1 MKILKRIFFSND
13 KHIFVNKN
21 NIKSMFKS
29 NNNKNE
35 IINNVNNISEYSLLP
50 ESTLNLL
57 KNLEKKN
64 MVHKIENTFER
75 FNSSNKSALRT
86 IVDESLAPE
95 DIFDNLVRLANAKL
109 PNKTEKDNKKI
120 SLFLPID
127 DVLLFSYIPDENFG
141 MADLPKH
148 REYDFRIELP
158 ENKTFAFIFLRD
170 NYKEFIEYIHEN
182 FEPIIFSTGEK
193 FYIDKILS
201 IIDPEEKFK
210 LRLYQQDCHL
220 FKDDSQ
226 NYLEYLKDIN
236 MITNRPINKK
246 LLLDPSPFNYL
257 LSPDNGN

>member
-1 MKILKRIFFSND
+1 MKLLKRIFSIKEKPISNINKVTATPTPTAILNSENLNYEEKLNFS
-13 KHIFVNKN
+13 
-21 NIKSMFKS
+21 
-29 NNNKNE
+29 
-35 IINNVNNISEYSLLP
+35 LP
-50 ESTLNLL
+50 ESTQKLL
-57 KNLEKKN
+57 KNLENKN
-64 MVHKIENTFER
+64 LVKNLENSFEN

-86 IVDESLAPE
+86 IVDESQAPE
-95 DIFDNLVRLANAKL
+95 DIFKNLVRLADTKL
-109 PNKTEKDNKKI
+109 PEKTDANKKKL

-148 REYDFRIELP
+148 REYNFRVELP
-158 ENKTFAFIFLRD
+158 ENKTFAFVFLRD
-170 NYKEFIEYIHEN
+170 YFKEFIEFIHEN

-201 IIDPEEKFK
+201 IIDPEEKFQ

-246 LLLDPSPFNYL
+246 ILLDTSPFNYL
-257 LSPDNGN
+257 LSPDNGMY